1 MSLPEDIE
9 ALVRHAY
16 EVAIKHNMA
25 MVNVDMTIIPPRS
38 NVCLRLQHS
47 VGGDIVDDEIHF
59 VVPKNF
65 GKLRAAVAKGVK
77 RLVIA
82 HQEVKRTYEA
92 QLADAHRQIT
102 KSAAVAHDIAML
114 DPGVLD
120 QIAQALEEV
129 KE

>member
-16 EVAIKHNMA
+16 EVAVKHNMA
-25 MVNVDMTIIPPRS
+25 VVNVDMIITPPRS
-38 NVCLRLQHS
+38 TVYLKLKHG
-47 VGGDIVDDEIHF
+47 VGGDIIDDDHF
-59 VVPKNF
+59 AVPKNF

-82 HQEVKRTYEA
+82 HQEVKKTYEA